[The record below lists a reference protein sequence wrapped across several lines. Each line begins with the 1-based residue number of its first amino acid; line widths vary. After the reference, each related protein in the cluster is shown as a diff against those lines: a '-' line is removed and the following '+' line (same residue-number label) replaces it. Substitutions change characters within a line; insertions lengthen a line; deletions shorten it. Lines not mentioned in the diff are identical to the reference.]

1 MENIWEKMQFARDD
15 RKFPCVNVKVCPS
28 VKVNFKHTQYHILN
42 EKKIKMGGWR
52 WGGGV
57 LVFLYWPQVSVVKY
71 CSSKD
76 PLMC

>member
-15 RKFPCVNVKVCPS
+15 RKFPYVNVKVCPS

-52 WGGGV
+52 WGGPCFS
-57 LVFLYWPQVSVVKY
+57 LLTPSV
-71 CSSKD
+71 CGQI
-76 PLMC
+76 LF